1 MTYVRISL
9 MKPLSRRPL
18 EVEKL
23 NRELVQLYR
32 KQEGCISG
40 HLIGAAAGSGEVG
53 RVSFWQSES
62 AADAPA
68 TSDQSLSLR
77 SRLHLLVKRGHRIRR
92 STRASG
98 APRAIYSILTSM
110 KTRNSCYRLLRP
122 SMLRAE

>member
-40 HLIGAAAGSGEVG
+40 HLIGAAPGSGEVG

-77 SRLHLLVKRGHRIRR
+77 SRLHLLVKRGHQDTSFDSSQR
-92 STRASG
+92 SATG
-98 APRAIYSILTSM
+98 DILNINFYEDA
-110 KTRNSCYRLLRP
+110 KLLLP
-122 SMLRAE
+122 SPPSVYA